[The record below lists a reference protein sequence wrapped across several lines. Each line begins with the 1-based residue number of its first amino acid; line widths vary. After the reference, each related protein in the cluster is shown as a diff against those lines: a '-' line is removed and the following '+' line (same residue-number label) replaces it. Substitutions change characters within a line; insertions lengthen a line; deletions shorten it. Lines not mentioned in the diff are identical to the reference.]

1 MTPEE
6 IAALTAQLVTLVK
19 DWNYHDLISDEQK
32 KECREIGRKLNAIG
46 GMVAMRDAYYAA
58 KATNRCASTLDAY
71 WDGIGEWRW

>member
-1 MTPEE
+1 MTPEQ
-6 IAALTAQLVTLVK
+6 IALTEQLVTLVG

-32 KECREIGRKLNAIG
+32 KECRDIGRKLNAIG

-58 KATNRCASTLDAY
+58 KATNRRASTLDAY